1 MTSLS
6 IAVDAMGGDFGP
18 QVTVPACVRALSFYP
33 SLKIILTGD
42 EAQIQAQLALLAS
55 FDPAR
60 LTILHTPHTIANST
74 APSKALH
81 ASAGTSMRVAIE
93 QVAQH
98 AAAACVSGGNTGALM
113 ALSRFL
119 LKLLPGIDKPA
130 LISNIPT
137 HDNGVSW
144 LLDLGANV
152 TASGEVLLQFA
163 TMGAAAAELQLGRPA
178 KVALLNMGEE
188 AIKGSEAVKTC
199 ALLLKQSTQIEYIG
213 YLEGDSLYSGKADVI
228 VCEGFVGNTC
238 LKTSEGVARLFLS
251 HLKRD
256 LAGSIFKRVLAKWL
270 FAGLFKRLNTLD
282 PDQYNGAS
290 LLGLQ
295 GIVVKSHG
303 SADENAFF
311 NAIGQ
316 AIHEAERNLPKKIC
330 DRLDAVLR
338 ERLD

>member
-18 QVTVPACVRALSFYP
+18 QVTVPACVRALLFYP

-42 EAQIQAQLALLAS
+42 EALIQAQLASLPP
-55 FDPAR
+55 FDHSR
-60 LTILHTPHTIANST
+60 LTILHTSLSIANST
-74 APSKALH
+74 VPSKALYS
-81 ASAGTSMRVAIE
+81 SAGTSMRVAIE

-98 AAAACVSGGNTGALM
+98 SAAACVSAGNTGALM
-113 ALSRFL
+113 ALSRVL

-163 TMGAAAAELQLGRPA
+163 TMGAVLAELQLGRPA

-188 AIKGSEAVKTC
+188 AIKGNEAVKTC
-199 ALLLKQSTQIEYIG
+199 ALLLKDSTQIEYIG
-213 YLEGDSLYSGKADVI
+213 YLEGDSLYRGKADVI
-228 VCEGFVGNTC
+228 VCDGFVGNTC
-238 LKTSEGVARLFLS
+238 LKASEGVARLFLS

-256 LAGSIFKRVLAKWL
+256 LAGSFFKRVLAKWL
-270 FAGLFKRLNTLD
+270 FAGLFKRLNALD

-330 DRLDAVLR
+330 DRLEAVLR
-338 ERLD
+338 ERHY